1 MMTRIYVW
9 AFEDKE
15 HLKAYVEEI
24 EEARRRDHRKL

>member
-1 MMTRIYVW
+1 MMTRIYVR

-24 EEARRRDHRKL
+24 EEARKRDHRKL